1 MNKENKKNKKGKKK
15 EDGKEPKKDTSDNE
29 IVDEVTDVKT
39 EIVYDP
45 TTVDFNDLQVDK
57 VDEEDNRSV
66 EVRNHEERVEDN
78 IFLFEIDFSKLMEQE
93 RQSESEEY
101 RRDIDHIIMNERRKN
116 SKGYKKNRV
125 MYEDEVETESMMDD
139 LTINNN
145 ESSIEVLTAP
155 EKNDKA
161 TLTYVSEDKMFLI
174 TGTLGGIVHIWT
186 FLQPY
191 PSSEEKLLIGSNF
204 KERQRRMSIKGDQ
217 EEEMSEYH
225 MTINDTPLRKLEA
238 LGWSNINAKP
248 DLSFK
253 AHESSIIS
261 LQITPKMFSKGKID
275 YILVTTSL
283 DRTFKVWK
291 ISNLDKRENKLELK
305 INESGYLNSRDYKDK
320 RARIYLIGWFEDLE
334 DIFVHAAFI
343 PNTSNKIIVTR
354 YMGWVEKFTL
364 NLLDNT
370 SKKTSESNLTSIAR
384 VYTDQ
389 SRMVGSISTS
399 CNYYAVGGISGNVS
413 VYDVETLKLLDSCEC
428 KNAEGPNSIGKDVTG
443 IDWNKKDDFMLVT
456 TLDSRIRLLSFK
468 TKYSTNFYPEKYGSK
483 MNYRVDNVVA
493 GDKRL
498 SYVEKFKGHRNRKT
512 YYKAKFFG
520 TSEQIVMCPSESG
533 HIYIW
538 KIESPS
544 YNNNQANGVKGKE
557 EEEKLKKLDNGVVKN
572 KDYYGFK
579 IEEKSLLASLDIYNV
594 NEWDKLLKMILSSR
608 RKEVEEGEEKGC
620 LLCRKEHKNENPC
633 PNNDVLMVSSPNG
646 SEIKYSVIDVRYF

>member
-1 MNKENKKNKKGKKK
+1 MNKENKKSKKKGEK
-15 EDGKEPKKDTSDNE
+15 ELKKDTADDKMVE
-29 IVDEVTDVKT
+29 EVTEMET
-39 EIVYDP
+39 ETVYDP
-45 TTVDFNDLQVDK
+45 TFVDFNTPLVGEVNEEMSRNVELMQ
-57 VDEEDNRSV
+57 DEEK
-66 EVRNHEERVEDN
+66 VEDN
-78 IFLFEIDFSKLMEQE
+78 IFLFEIDFSKLIQQE
-93 RQSESEEY
+93 KESESEEY
-101 RRDIDHIIMNERRKN
+101 RKDMDRIIMDDREKN
-116 SKGYKKNRV
+116 SKDYKKNRV
-125 MYEDEVETESMMDD
+125 MYEDVVETGSVVND
-139 LTINNN
+139 LTIASNQ
-145 ESSIEVLTAP
+145 SSVEVLTTP

-161 TLTYVSEDKMFLI
+161 TVTYVSQDKMFLI
-174 TGTLGGIVHIWT
+174 TGTLGGIVHIWS

-191 PSSEEKLLIGSNF
+191 PSSEEKRLITSNF
-204 KERQRRMSIKGDQ
+204 KARQRRMSIKGDHQ
-217 EEEMSEYH
+217 EENMSEYH
-225 MTINDTPLRKLEA
+225 MTINDTPLRKLES
-238 LGWSNINAKP
+238 LGWSNINSKP

-275 YILVTTSL
+275 YVLVTTSL

-291 ISNLDKRENKLELK
+291 ISNLDKGQNELKLK
-305 INESGYLNSRDYKDK
+305 INESGSSNSKRDEYKGTK
-320 RARIYLIGWFEDLE
+320 IYLIGWLEDLE

-343 PNTSNKIIVTR
+343 PNTTDKIIVTR
-354 YMGWVEKFTL
+354 YMGWVEKFRL
-364 NLLDNT
+364 NILENT
-370 SKKTSESNLTSIAR
+370 SNKASESNLTSIAR

-399 CNYYAVGGISGNVS
+399 CNYYAVGGISGNIS

-428 KNAEGPNSIGKDVTG
+428 KNSEGPNSIGKDVTG

-468 TKYSTNFYPEKYGSK
+468 TKYSTNFHPDEYGSQMKYG
-483 MNYRVDNVVA
+483 VDNVVA
-493 GDKRL
+493 RDKTL
-498 SYVEKFKGHRNRKT
+498 NYVEKFKGHTNRKM

-520 TSEQIVMCPSESG
+520 ASEQIVMCPSESG

-544 YNNNQANGVKGKE
+544 YNNNQVNGIKAKE
-557 EEEKLKKLDNGVVKN
+557 EEEKFKKLDKGVVKN

-608 RKEVEEGEEKGC
+608 RKGVEEGETKGC
-620 LLCRKEHKNENPC
+620 MLCRKAPKNENPC
-633 PNNDVLMVSSPNG
+633 PNNDVLMVSSQNG